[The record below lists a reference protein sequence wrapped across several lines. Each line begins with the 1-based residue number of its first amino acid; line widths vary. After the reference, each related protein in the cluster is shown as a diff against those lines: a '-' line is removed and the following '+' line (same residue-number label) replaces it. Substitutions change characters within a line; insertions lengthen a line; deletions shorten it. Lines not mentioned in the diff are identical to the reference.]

1 MGFTGKKAL
10 EWKLKYIE
18 AFNKMETALKQAI
31 PTLDVAKAKELKI
44 KEDRA
49 TAMLLN
55 AQNRMIK
62 TAFIEH

>member
-1 MGFTGKKAL
+1 
-10 EWKLKYIE
+10 
-18 AFNKMETALKQAI
+18 METALKQAI

-62 TAFIEH
+62 TLLSNH